1 MRVPASLVGLLGVA
15 LPLPVAAQGLHYEG
29 SASLASGTYI
39 FAERTNSWMLSSG
52 LALTAGPV
60 TVRASV
66 PAYLQNTT
74 LVAGTATGPLPTG
87 GASSHAVRDSSA
99 ARRGRGGSGGDMR
112 VIDPVLS
119 VSTPERATA
128 DEVDVPPSAVTG
140 LQAAVGDPNVGVSL
154 SVLRTRRLSLT
165 LGATAKIPVSD
176 TASLGTGAWDVGGL
190 LSLSYVL
197 GGGTMLSAN
206 FGYWAM
212 GDMPELPLR
221 NPVLGSV
228 ALAHLFRAGWGISS
242 GVFGS
247 QSMIEGFAAPVS
259 IGAGL
264 MRGGGKGSLGF
275 TVSVGVTETA
285 PDLSIAASWRLSLLS
300 TH

>member
-99 ARRGRGGSGGDMR
+99 ARRGRGGSGGGTGGTSPAFAVVTAVD
-112 VIDPVLS
+112 
-119 VSTPERATA
+119 ATS
-128 DEVDVPPSAVTG
+128 DGVDVPSSAVTG
-140 LQAAVGDPNVGVSL
+140 LRAAVGDPSVGL
-154 SVLRTRRLSLT
+154 SARVLRTST
-165 LGATAKIPVSD
+165 LGVMVSAIAKIPVTD
-176 TASLGTGAWDVGGL
+176 TATFGTCAWDVGGL